1 MKGVSEVIAIILIL
15 MIVIALAALAYTFFS
30 DTMGQI
36 TGQASTS
43 VTQTSDAMATSFMIE
58 AARNSTI
65 GATAVVNATL
75 RNTGSQSVD
84 LSKLTVYVND
94 AYVALTSGNTGT
106 MASGATANIGMTVSG
121 YTCNSILKVTGTTG
135 FTQSKVISG
144 C

>member
-43 VTQTSDAMATSFMIE
+43 VGQTSDAMATSFMIE
-58 AARNSTI
+58 AARNST
-65 GATAVVNATL
+65 ATTVNATI
-75 RNTGSQSVD
+75 RNTGSQSID

-94 AYVALTSGNTGT
+94 AYVTVTSGNTTGT
-106 MASGATANIGMTVSG
+106 LVSGATANLGMSVSG

>member
-43 VTQTSDAMATSFMIE
+43 VGQTSDAMATSFMIE
-58 AARNSTI
+58 AARNTST
-65 GATAVVNATL
+65 TVNATI
-75 RNTGSQSVD
+75 RNTGSQSID

-94 AYVALTSGNTGT
+94 AYVTVTSGNTTGT
-106 MASGATANIGMTVSG
+106 LVSGATANLGMSVSG